1 MNRNFHLGHCLRNQS
16 VRVLRATGR
25 GDITRP
31 GDRDWGFSFPVWQ
44 SWQVAFSCPFIL
56 HFLISPRRFIL
67 CVLFFF
73 QHSFIFV
80 FFSYIFI
87 LPVFVFRSF
96 ARLSFFVFSC
106 LPFRHFFTFPFFIFF
121 FRALCPSLF
130 PFLTFLSFPN
140 QLRSPRRP
148 DLRRNESEGRPSGGS
163 SPGIACREG
172 HLLRGSRRLGR
183 RWDPN
188 VFPVSKIHVFN

>member
-1 MNRNFHLGHCLRNQS
+1 MASGFFLSFYPPFPYFSSS
-16 VRVLRATGR
+16 VYLVCIAF
-25 GDITRP
+25 
-31 GDRDWGFSFPVWQ
+31 FSIRL
-44 SWQVAFSCPFIL
+44 S
-56 HFLISPRRFIL
+56 
-67 CVLFFF
+67 LFFL
-73 QHSFIFV
+73 
-80 FFSYIFI
+80 YIFI